1 MRLTIE
7 EYSKQFKM
15 SKELVTS
22 KLRSKKLNYI
32 IENEKIYIIVSQNSL
47 SQSPDKELQQSLE
60 QKKDS
65 SVQKV
70 TVGMV
75 LSLYKQEN
83 EQLKQ
88 KIELLE
94 NKIDSLI
101 NDKEAMLRE
110 ERDRIE
116 QLYSSKDEQ
125 LKTILELM
133 NKKFML
139 EQKSATIHEVTVNQ
153 EQNTTPTFI
162 QSLVE
167 LKSYLKTLNLESY
180 QRKIIKKRFFDLID
194 NDVRV
199 LQYDGKI
206 YLDFTKYDYSDL
218 LKI

>member
-7 EYSKQFKM
+7 EYARQYKM

-32 IENEKIYIIVSQNSL
+32 IENETVYIILPQDSIFQEPK
-47 SQSPDKELQQSLE
+47 QPQQHQI
-60 QKKDS
+60 QKTDTTS
-65 SVQKV
+65 TKV
-70 TVGMV
+70 TVGMI

-83 EQLKQ
+83 ERLKQ
-88 KIELLE
+88 KIEILE
-94 NKIDSLI
+94 KKIDSLI
-101 NDKEAMLRE
+101 SDKESMLRE

-139 EQKSATIHEVTVNQ
+139 EQQSATVHDVTPNNEPQ
-153 EQNTTPTFI
+153 EAPTQTF
-162 QSLVE
+162 VE
-167 LKSYLKTLNLESY
+167 LKSYLKSLNLESY
-180 QRKIIKKRFFDLID
+180 QRKILKKRFFDLVD
-194 NDVRV
+194 NDVRI
-199 LQYDGKI
+199 LQYNDRI
-206 YLDFTKYDYSDL
+206 YLDFAKYDYSDL